1 MYSPTSFYPTT
12 LIAYPANTIGK
23 IDENLSVNYS
33 VYYNDPSSGWRNC
46 NIDDYAKAVAKNIY
60 SLSTE
65 GIHTDYEY
73 SAFFIDNRE

>member
-12 LIAYPANTIGK
+12 LIAYPANATEK

-33 VYYNDPSSGWRNC
+33 VYYNDPSSGWRSFNTD
-46 NIDDYAKAVAKNIY
+46 NYAKAVAKNIY

-73 SAFFIDNRE
+73 SAFNRE